1 MPELGEIGGM
11 EAASL
16 AGLAPHPSQSGLS
29 LGRNAISGGPCL
41 PAAFSIAALVAV
53 PSHRRFEQ
61 IYLDL
66 RAAGKP
72 AKVALVAVARR
83 STRMPHAR
91 LPSLPGSSTS
101 SSNSAIVCSTV
112 R

>member
-1 MPELGEIGGM
+1 M

-29 LGRNAISGGPCL
+29 LGRNAISGGSCL
-41 PAAFSIAALVAV
+41 PAAFYIAALVAV
-53 PSHRRFEQ
+53 RSHPRLKQ
-61 IYLDL
+61 IYLDF

-83 STRMPHAR
+83 MVGIANAVIRDDITFDQAKF
-91 LPSLPGSSTS
+91 
-101 SSNSAIVCSTV
+101 A
-112 R
+112 